1 MYCIADCGPY
11 WILLYSLSAS
21 YLSLFPSLSLYSSLS
36 LSLCVCSVRV
46 RLLLFVCISV
56 CVCLLVYFALF
67 CLPGY
72 RLLSILLP
80 PSLSCPLPTLC
91 RVALLLD
98 YSLQASCIFSLCSNY
113 NFQLFSN
120 GFFIYTNSEWFPSI
134 SSHFLVPLPS
144 LPHSFLLFLCPLLRQ
159 FVHSCMR
166 SLSDSFYLTFS
177 VRAWK

>member
-1 MYCIADCGPY
+1 MQLILCIV
-11 WILLYSLSAS
+11 LLIAALIEFSFTPSLPHTSLSS
-21 YLSLFPSLSLYSSLS
+21 PLSLYSSLS

-72 RLLSILLP
+72 RLLSILQP
-80 PSLSCPLPTLC
+80 PSLFCPLPTVC

-120 GFFIYTNSEWFPSI
+120 GFFIYTNCE
-134 SSHFLVPLPS
+134 
-144 LPHSFLLFLCPLLRQ
+144 
-159 FVHSCMR
+159 
-166 SLSDSFYLTFS
+166 
-177 VRAWK
+177 